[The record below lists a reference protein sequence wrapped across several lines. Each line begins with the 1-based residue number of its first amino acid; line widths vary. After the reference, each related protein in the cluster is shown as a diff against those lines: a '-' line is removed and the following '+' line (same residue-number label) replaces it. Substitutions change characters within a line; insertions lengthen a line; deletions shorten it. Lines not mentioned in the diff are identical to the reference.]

1 MSARDPGNL
10 SACVAAGFPTASDR
24 MTVSSL
30 MSRSAPR
37 RRILNVTASID
48 PAAGGVSEAILRI
61 SKAVVGLGH
70 EVEIVSA
77 DDPRSPWQEGLPFPV
92 HLKGPPRGPLE
103 AAPALDEWLAQNGG
117 RFDAMISHG
126 LWRDNSR
133 ATRVAARAAGRP
145 YFVFPHGMLDPWFK
159 RYYPLKHLKK
169 CVFWWLREHAVLRDA
184 RAVLFTCEE
193 EMRLARE
200 SFRPYA
206 CVERVVPLGTSE
218 PPSNLMEQREA
229 FARAFPELSGKR
241 VILFLGRLHE
251 KKGCDLLLRAFL
263 GLLEAKPR
271 ETWAGLH
278 LMIAGPCA
286 QPEYLKSLKDIG
298 ARCEALSAGGVSFP
312 GMLSGDLKW
321 GALRRAEVFV
331 LPSHQENFGIAVVE
345 AMACGTPVL
354 ISRPVNIW
362 REIEAGGAGFV
373 DEDTVEGCARL
384 LDRWLGLGADETQG
398 MAERARRCFRDAFE
412 ITQTAVSLIDTILSF
427 ERSGVT

>member
-1 MSARDPGNL
+1 MSP
-10 SACVAAGFPTASDR
+10 SAKR
-24 MTVSSL
+24 L
-30 MSRSAPR
+30 
-37 RRILNVTASID
+37 RILNVTASID
-48 PAAGGVSEAILRI
+48 PAAGGVSESILRI
-61 SKAVVGLGH
+61 SKAVLNLGH
-70 EVEIVSA
+70 EVETVSA
-77 DDPRSPWQEGLPFPV
+77 DDPKSPWKDGLQIPV
-92 HLKGPPRGPLE
+92 HMKGPPRGPLE
-103 AAPALDEWLAQNGG
+103 SSPDLNEWLAQNGG
-117 RFDAMISHG
+117 RFDALISHG

-159 RYYPLKHLKK
+159 RYYPMKHVKK
-169 CVFWWLREHAVLRDA
+169 SFFWWAREYAVLRDA

-193 EMRLARE
+193 EMLLARE
-200 SFRPYA
+200 SFRPYT
-206 CVERVVPLGTSE
+206 CVERVVRLGTSE
-218 PPSNLMEQREA
+218 PPSNLEEQRAA
-229 FARAFPELSGKR
+229 FAKAFPDLPRQR

-278 LMIAGPCA
+278 LMIAGPCS
-286 QPEYLKSLKDIG
+286 QPDYLKSLQEIA
-298 ARCEALSAGGVSFP
+298 ARCEALSPGSVSFP

-321 GALRRAEVFV
+321 GAIRQAEVFV

-362 REIEAGGAGFV
+362 REIEASGAGLV

-384 LDRWLGLGADETQG
+384 LDRWLGLAEKEKTA
-398 MAERARRCFRDAFE
+398 MATKAIRSFREKFE
-412 ITQTAVSLIDTILSF
+412 ITGTAVSLVDTIRSF
-427 ERSGVT
+427 EPPPKERGTA